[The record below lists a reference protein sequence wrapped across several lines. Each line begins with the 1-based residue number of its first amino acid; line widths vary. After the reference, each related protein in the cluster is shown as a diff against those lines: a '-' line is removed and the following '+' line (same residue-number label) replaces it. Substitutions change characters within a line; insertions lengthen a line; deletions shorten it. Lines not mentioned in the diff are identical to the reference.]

1 MLFTLANPFILFQVS
16 RSEFTRYFAENSKP
30 LAQHSGSVR
39 MASGGTIVPIAA
51 ARVDAVADWR
61 EEGSRTI
68 REFGHSPTRAAS
80 FQPIRNC
87 CAYSQPIKNWCTYS
101 RLITNCCTCT
111 CQSNIVAYS
120 RSQSDIVAS
129 IPSQSEIAAPIS
141 SQSEIVTPIS
151 SQSEVAVPIFPANH
165 NLMRLFPTNQKLPEV
180 GIVKWKSNAL
190 NCEF

>member
-1 MLFTLANPFILFQVS
+1 MSSDGCSFFLYNSNLFILFQVS

-87 CAYSQPIKNWCTYS
+87 CAYSQPIRNCCAYSQSIRNCCTYS
-101 RLITNCCTCT
+101 QPIRNCC
-111 CQSNIVAYS
+111 AYS
-120 RSQSDIVAS
+120 Q
-129 IPSQSEIAAPIS
+129 PIK
-141 SQSEIVTPIS
+141 
-151 SQSEVAVPIFPANH
+151 N
-165 NLMRLFPTNQKLPEV
+165 
-180 GIVKWKSNAL
+180 
-190 NCEF
+190 